1 MFDFDKPVNRENTQ
15 SVKWDLREEMFG
27 TNDVLPMWVADMDFE
42 SPECIVKAVRERA
55 NHPVY
60 GYPFMTDDYFDAFIG
75 WVKRRHGWDVKKEW
89 IIFSPGIVTA
99 VNAAVLAYSQAGEGV
114 IVQPPVYFPFFNAI
128 RHNNRKQLNNQ
139 LVHVDNTYRIDFDDL
154 EEKAKNAKVFLLS
167 SPHNPVS
174 RCWTKEELLKI
185 GEICL
190 KNNVILVSD
199 EIHADLILP
208 GYKHT
213 PVAMLSEELAEIT
226 VTCMAPSK
234 TFNVAGFFTSQIVIQ
249 NETLRK
255 KFISTMETLHLVHGN
270 IFGYV
275 ASEAGY
281 KGGDAWLDALMQY
294 VDGNFKLVDHFLK
307 AELPSV
313 KLTKPEAT
321 FLAWLDFS
329 ETGFSGKKLVEKVV
343 KDAKLGLSPG
353 RVFGPGG
360 ENFMR
365 MNLGTQRANVEEALK
380 RLKKGFGG

>member
-1 MFDFDKPVNRENTQ
+1 MFDFDKPVNRENTG
-15 SVKWDLREEMFG
+15 SIKWDARQEMFG
-27 TNDVLPMWVADMDFE
+27 TKDVLPMWVADMDFAA
-42 SPECIVKAVRERA
+42 PQCIVDAIKKRA
-55 NHPVY
+55 AHPVY
-60 GYPFMTDDYFDAFIG
+60 GYPLMTDNYFEAFMS
-75 WVKRRHGWDVKKEW
+75 WVKRRHGWDIEKEW
-89 IIFSPGIVTA
+89 IVFSPGIVTA
-99 VNAAVLAYSQAGEGV
+99 VNAAVLAYSQPGEGV

-128 RHNNRKQLNNQ
+128 RHNNRKQLYNQ
-139 LVHVDNTYRIDFDDL
+139 LVYVDKTYSIDFDDL
-154 EEKAKNAKVFLLS
+154 EEKARKAKIFLLS
-167 SPHNPVS
+167 NPHNPVS
-174 RCWTKEELLKI
+174 RCWTKKELLKI

-190 KNNVILVSD
+190 KNDIILISD

-208 GYKHT
+208 GYKHI
-213 PVAMLSEELAEIT
+213 PAASLSEKLSEIT

-234 TFNVAGFFTSQIVIQ
+234 TFNVAGFFTSQIVIK

-281 KGGDAWLDALMQY
+281 NGGDTWLEALMQY
-294 VDGNFKLVDHFLK
+294 VAGNFKLVDHFLK
-307 AELPSV
+307 TELPAV
-313 KLTKPEAT
+313 KLTTPEAT

-329 ETGFSGKKLVEKVV
+329 ETGFSGKKLAEKII

-365 MNLGTQRANVEEALK
+365 MNLGTQQANVKEALK
-380 RLKKGFGG
+380 RLKKAF